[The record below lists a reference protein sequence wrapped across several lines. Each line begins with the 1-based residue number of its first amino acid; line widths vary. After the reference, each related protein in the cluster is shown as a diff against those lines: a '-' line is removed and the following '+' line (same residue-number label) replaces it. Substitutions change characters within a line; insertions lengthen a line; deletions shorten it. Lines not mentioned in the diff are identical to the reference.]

1 MRGWRVIGWLVPGI
15 LAIAVLMAG
24 ALLYASHTEKGT
36 RSLWQIALMLSGGRL
51 SGALDGGTLASGLH
65 VQQLAWR
72 AKGNQIYI
80 DRIDGQ
86 WGFARK
92 PWRLQVDWLRIGTVD
107 THFAASPKTA
117 KTPSLPS
124 LPKKLALP
132 FAFEI
137 LELRV
142 DRLRLHQV
150 PLDTPHIAD
159 ETGKASASVTEFR
172 GLAVR
177 ARSDRD
183 RHQLTV
189 EQLIT
194 PFGELKGEFQLD
206 ARQPFALTGTAHFLS
221 RPHPKS
227 VWPIQQVHLRLS
239 GSLEQMIIDVDAL
252 GAKLVSHARIEI
264 TPPFSASS
272 VAAAAEL
279 KFKLYDSVY
288 AGLPL
293 TGSGIVQLGA
303 ERVLLNSVQL
313 SIAGNTTVWQGS
325 LGQPGDQL
333 WFELNAPHLERL
345 AAFYSGLS
353 GRFKAKGHLSGHFAK
368 PNIVASYQAASLGL
382 GQTRIEQ
389 ATGQIEMHEAANSA
403 LVLNLDGRNLVMPG
417 VTMQTLKAR
426 VAGTRERHRL
436 TANAVGQA
444 SKKPFD
450 LSMAAHGSLQS
461 TLAKMSWHGTLTQF
475 ENRGSLL
482 NVAAGLPIL
491 RLAAPVAIS
500 IEPKRFS
507 LGAMQLEIE
516 QAMLD
521 LRALVYEP
529 GLLRSAGT
537 LKGID
542 ASWLLRLEQALTGKM
557 DAFKTDLVLDGDWDF
572 SLGERATGYLQLMRR
587 TGDVRLNA
595 SRKFTALGLDLLSAR
610 VDLSGQRQAHLNLR
624 AHAARLGVLE
634 ANLHSSLSLNQ
645 GQLSIAPKAPLS
657 GRIAVSLPSLKTM
670 SALLGPQYVFEG
682 RLAMDLT
689 LAGQIAKPKFSGL
702 LSGDDLAANLLD
714 DEIALTRG
722 IVRIAL
728 SENRVDFRQVE
739 FHGVEGTLR
748 ILGSIALDHVNPALS
763 AKIVADKFELFA
775 TPDKQLS
782 LSGQAVLANHDAAGG
797 LAIDGDFKIDHA
809 LFDLPATSAPKLGDD
824 VVIIRANDE
833 LAGAALNLV
842 APDGERSAGRF
853 LPAAKIHIDLG
864 RDFRFHGAGAD
875 LKLRGKLGVTSEFN
889 QPLHAVGDIRVAQG
903 STYEAFGRKLAI
915 ENGYFGFNGPIAN
928 PSINVLAM
936 RRNQEVEVG
945 VQVSGTL
952 RMPNARLV
960 SEPNLPDSEKISWLL
975 FGHGSSDSMN
985 LGQTNTAA
993 AAFALLGGV
1002 GGKRIAQTIGL
1013 DEFSIGQSEAGL
1025 TDPQVANLAKA
1036 LNERF
1041 VLGYEQ
1047 GLTTAASIFKATW
1060 QFSRSWS
1067 LTAHTGTLNGIDLL
1081 FNRRFD

>member
-1 MRGWRVIGWLVPGI
+1 MRGWRILGWLVPGS
-15 LAIAVLMAG
+15 LAIAALMAG
-24 ALLYASHTEKGT
+24 ALFYASHTEQGT

-51 SGALDGGTLASGLH
+51 SGTLDGGTLAHGLH

-72 AKGNQIYI
+72 AKGKQIYI
-80 DRIDGQ
+80 DRLDGQ

-92 PWRLQVDWLRIGTVD
+92 PWRLKVDWLRIGTVD
-107 THFAASPKTA
+107 AHFSPAPKTA
-117 KTPSLPS
+117 KTPRLPS
-124 LPKKLALP
+124 LPNKLALP

-150 PLDTPHIAD
+150 PPETPRLAD
-159 ETGKASASVTEFR
+159 ETGKASAAVIEFS

-189 EQLIT
+189 EPFIT
-194 PFGELKGEFQLD
+194 PFGELKGEFQVD
-206 ARQPFALTGTAHFLS
+206 ARQPFALTGAAHFLS
-221 RPHPKS
+221 RPQPKS
-227 VWPIQQVHLRLS
+227 VWPIQHVHLRLS
-239 GSLEQMIIDVDAL
+239 GSLEQMVIDVDAL
-252 GAKLVSHARIEI
+252 GAKLASHARIEI
-264 TPPFSASS
+264 TPPFSMSS
-272 VAAAAEL
+272 GEAAEL
-279 KFKLYDSVY
+279 KFELYDSVY

-293 TGSGIVQLGA
+293 TGSGMVQLGA
-303 ERVLLNSVQL
+303 ERVLLNSVQF
-313 SIAGNTTVWQGS
+313 SMAGNTTVWQGS

-389 ATGQIEMHEAANSA
+389 ATGQIEMHEEANSA
-403 LVLNLDGRNLVMPG
+403 FVLNLDGRNLVMPG

-436 TANAVGQA
+436 TAHAVGQA

-450 LSMAAHGSLQS
+450 LSMAAHGSLPS
-461 TLAKMSWHGTLTQF
+461 TLAKISWHGTLTQF

-521 LRALVYEP
+521 LRTLVYEP
-529 GLLRSAGT
+529 GLIRSAGT
-537 LKGID
+537 LKGVD
-542 ASWLLRLEQALTGKM
+542 AGWLLRLEQALTGKM
-557 DAFKTDLVLDGDWDF
+557 DTFKTDLVLDGDWDF
-572 SLGERATGYLQLMRR
+572 SLGERATGYVQLMRR
-587 TGDVRLNA
+587 TGDIRLNA
-595 SRKFTALGLDLLSAR
+595 SRKFTALGLDHLSAR
-610 VDLSGQRQAHLNLR
+610 VDLAGQRQAHLNLR
-624 AHAARLGVLE
+624 AHAARLGALE

-689 LAGQIAKPKFSGL
+689 LAGQIAKPKLSGL

-824 VVIIRANDE
+824 VVIIRANDA

-853 LPAAKIHIDLG
+853 LPAAKINIDLG

-875 LKLRGKLGVTSEFN
+875 LKLRGKLGVTSEFK

-985 LGQTNTAA
+985 LGQTNTTA

-1002 GGKRIAQTIGL
+1002 GGKRIAQTMGL

>member
-1 MRGWRVIGWLVPGI
+1 MRGWRVLGWLVPGI

-24 ALLYASHTEKGT
+24 TLLYASHTEKGT

-72 AKGNQIYI
+72 AKGKQIYI

-92 PWRLQVDWLRIGTVD
+92 PWRLKVDWLRIGTVD
-107 THFAASPKTA
+107 AHFAPTPKTA
-117 KTPSLPS
+117 KTSSLPS
-124 LPKKLALP
+124 LSKKLALP
-132 FAFEI
+132 CAFEI

-150 PLDTPHIAD
+150 PPDTPHITD
-159 ETGKASASVTEFR
+159 ETGKASASVTEFSE
-172 GLAVR
+172 LAVR
-177 ARSDRD
+177 ARSNRD

-221 RPHPKS
+221 RLHPKS

-272 VAAAAEL
+272 VEAAAEL

-333 WFELNAPHLERL
+333 LFELNAPHLERL

-417 VTMQTLKAR
+417 VTVQTLKAR

-491 RLAAPVAIS
+491 RLVAPVAIS

-529 GLLRSAGT
+529 GLIRSAGT

-610 VDLSGQRQAHLNLR
+610 VDLSGQRQAHLSLR

-645 GQLSIAPKAPLS
+645 GQLSIAPEAPLS
-657 GRIAVSLPSLKTM
+657 GRITASLPSLKTM

>member
-475 ENRGSLL
+475 ET
-482 NVAAGLPIL
+482 VA
-491 RLAAPVAIS
+491 R
-500 IEPKRFS
+500 
-507 LGAMQLEIE
+507 
-516 QAMLD
+516 
-521 LRALVYEP
+521 Y
-529 GLLRSAGT
+529 
-537 LKGID
+537 
-542 ASWLLRLEQALTGKM
+542 
-557 DAFKTDLVLDGDWDF
+557 
-572 SLGERATGYLQLMRR
+572 
-587 TGDVRLNA
+587 
-595 SRKFTALGLDLLSAR
+595 
-610 VDLSGQRQAHLNLR
+610 
-624 AHAARLGVLE
+624 
-634 ANLHSSLSLNQ
+634 
-645 GQLSIAPKAPLS
+645 
-657 GRIAVSLPSLKTM
+657 
-670 SALLGPQYVFEG
+670 
-682 RLAMDLT
+682 
-689 LAGQIAKPKFSGL
+689 
-702 LSGDDLAANLLD
+702 
-714 DEIALTRG
+714 
-722 IVRIAL
+722 
-728 SENRVDFRQVE
+728 
-739 FHGVEGTLR
+739 
-748 ILGSIALDHVNPALS
+748 
-763 AKIVADKFELFA
+763 
-775 TPDKQLS
+775 
-782 LSGQAVLANHDAAGG
+782 
-797 LAIDGDFKIDHA
+797 
-809 LFDLPATSAPKLGDD
+809 
-824 VVIIRANDE
+824 
-833 LAGAALNLV
+833 
-842 APDGERSAGRF
+842 
-853 LPAAKIHIDLG
+853 
-864 RDFRFHGAGAD
+864 
-875 LKLRGKLGVTSEFN
+875 
-889 QPLHAVGDIRVAQG
+889 
-903 STYEAFGRKLAI
+903 
-915 ENGYFGFNGPIAN
+915 
-928 PSINVLAM
+928 
-936 RRNQEVEVG
+936 
-945 VQVSGTL
+945 
-952 RMPNARLV
+952 
-960 SEPNLPDSEKISWLL
+960 
-975 FGHGSSDSMN
+975 SM
-985 LGQTNTAA
+985 
-993 AAFALLGGV
+993 
-1002 GGKRIAQTIGL
+1002 
-1013 DEFSIGQSEAGL
+1013 
-1025 TDPQVANLAKA
+1025 
-1036 LNERF
+1036 
-1041 VLGYEQ
+1041 
-1047 GLTTAASIFKATW
+1047 
-1060 QFSRSWS
+1060 
-1067 LTAHTGTLNGIDLL
+1067 
-1081 FNRRFD
+1081 

>member
-1 MRGWRVIGWLVPGI
+1 MRGWRVLGWLVSGI
-15 LAIAVLMAG
+15 LAIAVLLAG
-24 ALLYASHTEKGT
+24 ALLYAGHTEQGT

-51 SGALDGGTLASGLH
+51 SGALDGGTLASGLQ

-72 AKGNQIYI
+72 AKGKQIYI

-92 PWRLQVDWLRIGTVD
+92 PWRLKVDWLRIGTVD
-107 THFAASPKTA
+107 AHFAPTPKTA
-117 KTPSLPS
+117 KTSSLPS
-124 LPKKLALP
+124 LSKKLALP

-150 PLDTPHIAD
+150 PPDTPHIAD
-159 ETGKASASVTEFR
+159 ETSASVTEFS

-177 ARSDRD
+177 ARSARD

-221 RPHPKS
+221 RQHPKS
-227 VWPIQQVHLRLS
+227 VGPIQQVHLRLS

-333 WFELNAPHLERL
+333 LFELNAPHLERL

-353 GRFKAKGHLSGHFAK
+353 GKFKAKGHLSGRFAK

-444 SKKPFD
+444 SKKPCD
-450 LSMAAHGSLQS
+450 LSMAARGSLQS
-461 TLAKMSWHGTLTQF
+461 ALVKMSWHGTLTQF

-507 LGAMQLEIE
+507 LGTMQLEIE

-624 AHAARLGVLE
+624 THAARLGVLE

-645 GQLSIAPKAPLS
+645 GQLSIAPEAPLS
-657 GRIAVSLPSLKTM
+657 GRITALLPSLKTM

-702 LSGDDLAANLLD
+702 LSGDGLAANLLD

-824 VVIIRANDE
+824 VVIIRTNDE

-842 APDGERSAGRF
+842 APGGERSAGRF

-875 LKLRGKLGVTSEFN
+875 LKLRGKLGVTSEFS

-952 RMPNARLV
+952 RMPNARLI

>member
-1 MRGWRVIGWLVPGI
+1 MRAWRVLGWLVPGI
-15 LAIAVLMAG
+15 LAIAALLAG
-24 ALLYASHTEKGT
+24 ALLYASHTEQGT

-51 SGALDGGTLASGLH
+51 SGALDGGTLAGGLQ

-72 AKGNQIYI
+72 AKGRQIYI

-117 KTPSLPS
+117 KTPRLPS

-177 ARSDRD
+177 ARSARE
-183 RHQLTV
+183 RHQLTI
-189 EQLIT
+189 EQLVT

-206 ARQPFALTGTAHFLS
+206 ACQPFALTGTAHFLS

-239 GSLEQMIIDVDAL
+239 GSLAQMIIDVDAL
-252 GAKLVSHARIEI
+252 GAKLASHAQIEI
-264 TPPFSASS
+264 TPPFSA
-272 VAAAAEL
+272 VAAATEL

-288 AGLPL
+288 ADLPL

-303 ERVLLNSVQL
+303 ERLLLNSVQL

-333 WFELNAPHLERL
+333 LFELNAPHLERL

-353 GRFKAKGHLSGHFAK
+353 GRLKAKGHLSGHFAK

-389 ATGQIEMHEAANSA
+389 ATGQIEMHEGANSA
-403 LVLNLDGRNLVMPG
+403 LVLNLDGRNLVLPG

-450 LSMAAHGSLQS
+450 LSMAAHGGLQS

-491 RLAAPVAIS
+491 RLTAPVAIS
-500 IEPKRFS
+500 IEPKRFI

-529 GLLRSAGT
+529 GLIRSAGT

-557 DAFKTDLVLDGDWDF
+557 DTFKTDLVLDGDWDF

-610 VDLSGQRQAHLNLR
+610 IDLSGQRQAHLNLR

-824 VVIIRANDE
+824 VVIVRANDE

-875 LKLRGKLGVTSEFN
+875 LKLRGKLGVTSKFN

-903 STYEAFGRKLAI
+903 STYEAFGRRLAI